1 MLDERIITHSTFK
14 KLLEPVDDA
23 FLEAM
28 ASRVAKE
35 HLNHFGKAITLYTPL
50 YLSNYCVNQCVYCGY
65 NAKNKIK
72 RHQLSMEAI
81 EKEAISISSSGLR
94 HILLLTGE
102 SEKDT
107 PVEYIIEAVKVIKK
121 HFDSIAIEIYPLS
134 ESDYK
139 RVIQAGVDSLTIYQE
154 TYNRELYKTVHPYG
168 PKKDYDFRFEA
179 PERAAK
185 AGMFHINVGALLG
198 LSSWEDEVLSLGHHV
213 KHLMD
218 KYPEVNI
225 SISVPRIRPF
235 IGQTY
240 ESIEISDRTLVQII
254 LALKLY
260 LPSVG
265 ITLSTRESEAF
276 RNHMLPLGITK
287 LSAGVLTS
295 VGGHGVEEE
304 GDSQFKINDTRS
316 VFQVR
321 EDLEKLGYQPIL
333 KDWQAI

>member
-1 MLDERIITHSTFK
+1 MLDERIITTSTFN
-14 KLLEPVDDA
+14 KLLEPVDDE
-23 FLEAM
+23 FLESM
-28 ASRVAKE
+28 AERVARE

-72 RHQLSMEAI
+72 RHQLSLEDI
-81 EKEAISISSSGLR
+81 EKEAKCISASGLR
-94 HILLLTGE
+94 HILILTGE

-107 PVEYIIEAVKVIKK
+107 PLEYIIEGIKIMK
-121 HFDSIAIEIYPLS
+121 KYFDSIAIEIYPLS
-134 ESDYK
+134 ESGYR
-139 RVIQAGVDSLTIYQE
+139 RVIEAGVDSLTIYQE
-154 TYNRELYKTVHPYG
+154 TYNRQVYKKVHPYG
-168 PKKDYDFRFEA
+168 PKKDYDYRLGA
-179 PERAAK
+179 PDRAAK
-185 AGMFHINVGALLG
+185 AGMFHVNVGALLG
-198 LSSWEDEVLSLGHHV
+198 LSSWEEEVYNLGCHV
-213 KHLMD
+213 KGLMD
-218 KYPEVNI
+218 QYPEI
-225 SISVPRIRPF
+225 TLSISVPRIRPF
-235 IGQTY
+235 IGQAY
-240 ESIEISDRTLVQII
+240 ESIDISDRTLVQII

-304 GDSQFKINDTRS
+304 GDAQFTINDTRS
-316 VFQVR
+316 VHQVK
-321 EDLEKLGYQPIL
+321 EDLETLGYQPIL